1 TVPAYTR
8 MKMSS
13 QEQRAIANLLLI
25 KGAQL
30 EFRTRN
36 YIDID
41 GDGIYE
47 FATLGELL
55 GIHNFRDRSNR
66 RLQPALLS
74 TITLTTNSSIGTDS
88 AYNYR
93 LYLST
98 AQDADSINKAERE
111 FTCYAYPKHAGRTGR
126 HAFGIRYDDT
136 ESATASDIF
145 IKKDVEADF
154 VVDENSIETWDI
166 VKGPS
171 GS

>member
-1 TVPAYTR
+1 MELIQRITIDFTYQQPR
-8 MKMSS
+8 M
-13 QEQRAIANLLLI
+13 L
-25 KGAQL
+25 
-30 EFRTRN
+30 
-36 YIDID
+36 
-41 GDGIYE
+41 
-47 FATLGELL
+47 
-55 GIHNFRDRSNR
+55 
-66 RLQPALLS
+66 
-74 TITLTTNSSIGTDS
+74 
-88 AYNYR
+88 
-93 LYLST
+93 
-98 AQDADSINKAERE
+98 DSINKAERE